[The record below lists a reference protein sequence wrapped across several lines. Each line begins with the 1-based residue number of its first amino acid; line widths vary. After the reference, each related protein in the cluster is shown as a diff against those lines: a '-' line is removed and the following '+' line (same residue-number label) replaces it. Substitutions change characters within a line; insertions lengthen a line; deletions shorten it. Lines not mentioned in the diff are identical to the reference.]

1 MEKLV
6 QELKKLLPLKET
18 TDVGDIVLVVIEE
31 TEMVGYALITGI
43 EPDNTRKDEW
53 WEVQMQLLSVP
64 LQPLVW
70 TLRTEQFTGQENFTM
85 GGKGRFIQAVHVQ
98 NATDMDMGRPEAVP
112 SSKSEERSVENS
124 AKKGGL
130 RLIK

>member
-1 MEKLV
+1 M
-6 QELKKLLPLKET
+6 KET

-31 TEMVGYALITGI
+31 TEMVSYALITGI

-64 LQPLVW
+64 MQPLVW
-70 TLRTEQFTGQENFTM
+70 TLRTEQFTGQETFTM

-98 NATDMDMGRPEAVP
+98 TTTDMDMGMGRPEVVP
-112 SSKSEERSVENS
+112 SSKSEEKSAENS